1 MVMILLENG
10 HNILAGKLNEF
21 AKEDGDGLL
30 LETGVN
36 LYQRIQTSL

>member
-1 MVMILLENG
+1 MLLENG

-30 LETGVN
+30 LETGGK
-36 LYQRIQTSL
+36 LIRPDDSDHW